1 QAGKFTFERFH
12 NNGQDFSGK
21 SLPGV
26 APYTIYTGLTLS
38 NLSGWYILADA
49 RFSDQMPLDD
59 DNSGYTD
66 GYAVL
71 DLKTGHRFSMGKQS
85 RLHVFAGIN
94 NVADKRYAA
103 MILPNAPGAT
113 PQTRRSFY
121 PGAPR
126 HFYGGLSISGWFE

>member
-1 QAGKFTFERFH
+1 EAAAYWMNIRNLLVAERVDDDRYIGTNAGRSLHRGAEITIGHQSQIADWTLKAMLSAQAGKFTFERFH

-66 GYAVL
+66 GY
-71 DLKTGHRFSMGKQS
+71 
-85 RLHVFAGIN
+85 
-94 NVADKRYAA
+94 
-103 MILPNAPGAT
+103 
-113 PQTRRSFY
+113 
-121 PGAPR
+121 
-126 HFYGGLSISGWFE
+126 